1 MTIKLKGERRV
12 HHDDQDSGRKAHKS
26 ARAGACH
33 FVHKYPDLDRCF
45 RVDGFVQAVD
55 AVEKL
60 ASVTNVTTDMDAHTL
75 TLSFDDEE
83 QTLEAVVE
91 ALAEAG
97 YVAKDPQKLTQ

>member
-1 MTIKLKGERRV
+1 M
-12 HHDDQDSGRKAHKS
+12 
-26 ARAGACH
+26 
-33 FVHKYPDLDRCF
+33 
-45 RVDGFVQAVD
+45 
-55 AVEKL
+55 EKL